1 MSDNLRERMA
11 AAMKAASQMRLA
23 LASQV
28 SFDAA
33 AYDWDAVAEDATT
46 ALAEMG
52 KPAPQEPEKYTIG
65 DLTMAW
71 VFRAAGLT
79 DASDMQAVFD
89 QVEIALETLEVQVR
103 AADALA
109 EWVEGIIEDGCP
121 ACGGDCSSANPPPS
135 YCPQKEAM
143 NDLAAYRATKEG
155 GAQRR
160 GA

>member
-89 QVEIALETLEVQVR
+89 QVEIALETLEAQVR

-109 EWVEGIIEDGCP
+109 EAFEDFNGKIDKARAPVGPARIAAIE
-121 ACGGDCSSANPPPS
+121 A
-135 YCPQKEAM
+135 
-143 NDLAAYRATKEG
+143 LAAYRATKEG
-155 GAQRR
+155 GVNRCD
-160 GA
+160 